1 MISPAPSCSTSWQAR
16 STAGRQHWGSS
27 PFSYRPEASVR
38 IPSFLA
44 VIRTEL
50 PLKLADSKTIMWVFS
65 LMPENSPPMT
75 PATAVGALSS
85 AMTSISGVRVRLT
98 SSRVVMVS
106 PSAALR
112 TMILPPLTYW

>member
-1 MISPAPSCSTSWQAR
+1 MSSTKFLHSAAYILRIR
-16 STAGRQHWGSS
+16 STASLVLSWLPNAVSRKYPS
-27 PFSYRPEASVR
+27 PDGPKPEPGV
-38 IPSFLA
+38 
-44 VIRTEL
+44 
-50 PLKLADSKTIMWVFS
+50 
-65 LMPENSPPMT
+65 PMT